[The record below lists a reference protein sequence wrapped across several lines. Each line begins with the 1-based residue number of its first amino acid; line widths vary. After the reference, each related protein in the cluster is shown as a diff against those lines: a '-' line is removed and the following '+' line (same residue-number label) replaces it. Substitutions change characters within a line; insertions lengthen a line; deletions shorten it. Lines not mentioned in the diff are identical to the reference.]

1 MPSNLDFDSTKK
13 FRDYILGKTLKQPN
27 GPQSFTNASYT
38 VQNTAETSNKMLGGV
53 EPTNPSLNGNP
64 FTNTYAPENI
74 NYIQNINTVQITNSL
89 NLYPSFISNNYN
101 LVGIATGGST
111 YTNESELFKF
121 AANNIKYNT
130 QGPVYSRIAQNVEKN
145 TTGRARILDA
155 LNGNA
160 TTAINIITGREPL
173 IEANYK
179 ITAESGLSIPG
190 LAVDFLKL
198 VGGVQLPFSQI
209 PGDYLSVPQN
219 PRDNKTQEKERPEAK
234 TQVGKIFQD
243 VTGTLGSM
251 IGINR
256 RPRKDRSP
264 SDLLLEHMGSGQK
277 NRLFDNLSFNTFGP
291 DYTILARSQNTSKL
305 FNGIS
310 KGINLVKKIT
320 GGSEAPKIS
329 GYIGDDRGNSVSNIL
344 HDQFDRPTQSSFYLS
359 QFFDS
364 KAAEVFRR
372 NTSIS
377 EGGNIAGNLTWISND
392 RQNKPKYGANNKEWS
407 AESTLYE
414 KSISTNSEYSE
425 FTDNSILSYTQ
436 DMLKQSNQVSNAI
449 DQSTR
454 LFKDGNMVM
463 SKGSAIKY
471 IEKFSKEEA
480 GVEYC
485 RVWTKDRSYMNLSDT
500 MRTTTM
506 YRKFEGSVMGGA
518 SRVWNLNIAPMSN
531 GKKSFDGST
540 NIVSGSTYGSNFYAK
555 KYMFSIENL
564 AWKTSNR
571 AGFTVNDLP
580 ACERG
585 NNGGRVMWFPPY
597 DLKVTEQ
604 NSANWDKNTFVGRP
618 EPIYTY
624 QDSERNG
631 TLSFKVVVDHPSIL
645 NLLVREHFKGM
656 SNEEADNYINA
667 FFAGCKDL
675 DFYDLIQTYTTLDRE
690 DVTLIQSYLDKGV
703 DPQVIESLTFTSEQ
717 VPEEIPGK
725 TEESEEPKKITSR
738 LYFQNDRPQKT
749 TQQGKTAEQFGNIYT
764 EYISKK
770 TQYISELSE
779 ELTGSTTTSGLI
791 TGTTK
796 NQLHDQQVIFDK
808 VNKTGVEITIDN
820 AKQVIKQAED
830 GFTAL
835 ETSYTG
841 YTTFVTELK
850 NNLSGKTVSNEVR
863 VTINASTSEVATDKY
878 NFYLG
883 VRRSYSILV
892 DFLNKISGLDQFDEK
907 IITWYTDEQLAPEAD
922 KGVRDIFSI
931 NFKDL
936 GYDIEG
942 KFVIEIATEG
952 ESSDVPNF
960 NGVGNIDCKK
970 EIKTK
975 TGLKDHAPIAF
986 YCRSAEVQ
994 IEYKNKTT
1002 KKIEG
1007 QTVKVPRLKVSPDKK
1022 TVGGRPPN
1030 KPTIDVM
1037 KRIIMKTLSECH
1049 YFKKLEEDS
1058 PLQFSSLREKLKY
1071 FHPAFHSTT
1080 PEGLNSRLTFLLQCL
1095 RPGDTIPIINNK
1107 LDKTARNTTFGPPP
1121 ICVLRIGDFY
1131 HSKVII
1137 KDINISY
1144 DDSPWDM
1151 NPEGIGMQPMI
1162 ASVTLQLSFIGGQG
1176 LETPVNKLQN
1186 ALSSNFFANTEIY
1199 DERAEATNTII
1210 NGKRAEDFTKEFIEK
1225 LTKKPEFEL
1234 INDLNAG
1241 IIDVVDGKYIG
1252 RVSDKFMDY
1261 TDIISELN
1269 DEMKSYL
1276 ITYKIEYQNKYNEF
1290 SKNFIDLYFSHN
1302 YRKNNIIKVQT
1313 GPTTGDT
1320 INLKVLGIPDKGKER
1335 STLMNIFI
1343 PKFIDK
1349 LKNTNL
1355 TEVVFNF
1362 YLDYIKDPQ
1371 WNEASEAT
1379 LQSFLPDLIKSKLN
1393 KISDEG
1399 YVDKG
1404 LTEKRDKI
1412 IEIIDKLNFI
1422 MTSESTLLP
1431 NGNPLGAHD
1440 GQISDAKY
1448 KYAKL
1453 KNFVS
1458 SYEFY
1463 SKYYEMVNFF
1473 KEATDNIEAI
1483 EGTSIAENI
1492 IITNDQLVEIVHYL
1506 VKDEK
1511 SKFLDE
1517 YGKSNETYNNIFSD
1531 LLPQSSATYF
1541 DQIEEFFDTV
1551 IKITTTPQY
1560 EEFGYDIL
1568 TAPKFAYEIP
1578 IRYEI
1583 EEQDELLDDAE
1594 GKILNKIFV
1603 NKPFLDPS
1611 NLNYYKK

>member
-1 MPSNLDFDSTKK
+1 MCI
-13 FRDYILGKTLKQPN
+13 RD
-27 GPQSFTNASYT
+27 
-38 VQNTAETSNKMLGGV
+38 
-53 EPTNPSLNGNP
+53 
-64 FTNTYAPENI
+64 
-74 NYIQNINTVQITNSL
+74 
-89 NLYPSFISNNYN
+89 
-101 LVGIATGGST
+101 
-111 YTNESELFKF
+111 
-121 AANNIKYNT
+121 
-130 QGPVYSRIAQNVEKN
+130 R
-145 TTGRARILDA
+145 
-155 LNGNA
+155 
-160 TTAINIITGREPL
+160 
-173 IEANYK
+173 
-179 ITAESGLSIPG
+179 
-190 LAVDFLKL
+190 
-198 VGGVQLPFSQI
+198 
-209 PGDYLSVPQN
+209 
-219 PRDNKTQEKERPEAK
+219 
-234 TQVGKIFQD
+234 FQ
-243 VTGTLGSM
+243 
-251 IGINR
+251 
-256 RPRKDRSP
+256 
-264 SDLLLEHMGSGQK
+264 
-277 NRLFDNLSFNTFGP
+277 
-291 DYTILARSQNTSKL
+291 
-305 FNGIS
+305 
-310 KGINLVKKIT
+310 
-320 GGSEAPKIS
+320 
-329 GYIGDDRGNSVSNIL
+329 
-344 HDQFDRPTQSSFYLS
+344 
-359 QFFDS
+359 
-364 KAAEVFRR
+364 
-372 NTSIS
+372 
-377 EGGNIAGNLTWISND
+377 
-392 RQNKPKYGANNKEWS
+392 
-407 AESTLYE
+407 
-414 KSISTNSEYSE
+414 
-425 FTDNSILSYTQ
+425 
-436 DMLKQSNQVSNAI
+436 
-449 DQSTR
+449 
-454 LFKDGNMVM
+454 
-463 SKGSAIKY
+463 
-471 IEKFSKEEA
+471 
-480 GVEYC
+480 
-485 RVWTKDRSYMNLSDT
+485 
-500 MRTTTM
+500 
-506 YRKFEGSVMGGA
+506 
-518 SRVWNLNIAPMSN
+518 
-531 GKKSFDGST
+531 
-540 NIVSGSTYGSNFYAK
+540 
-555 KYMFSIENL
+555 
-564 AWKTSNR
+564 
-571 AGFTVNDLP
+571 VNDLP

-690 DVTLIQSYLDKGV
+690 DVTLIQAYLDKGV
-703 DPQVIESLTFTSEQ
+703 DPQIIESLTFTSEQ

-725 TEESEEPKKITSR
+725 TEESSQDKNLTSR
-738 LYFQNDRPQKT
+738 LYFQNDRPKKT
-749 TQQGKTAEQFGNIYT
+749 TQKGKTTEQFGNIYT
-764 EYISKK
+764 EYDSNKSDYLSHLE
-770 TQYISELSE
+770 TELNV
-779 ELTGSTTTSGLI
+779 LK

-796 NQLHDQQVIFDK
+796 NQLHDQDVIFTK
-808 VNKTGVEITIDN
+808 VNKTGVEITAEN
-820 AKQVIKQAED
+820 VTQVKKQAED

-835 ETSYTG
+835 EKSWTDYTA
-841 YTTFVTELK
+841 FVTELK
-850 NNLSGKTVSNEVR
+850 NNISGKTVSDEVKL
-863 VTINASTSEVATDKY
+863 TINASTSEVATDKY

-883 VRRSYSILV
+883 VRRAYSILV
-892 DFLNKISGLDQFDEK
+892 DFLNKVSGLEQFDEN
-907 IITWYTDEQLAPEAD
+907 IIHWYTDEQLAPYAE

-931 NFKDL
+931 KFKDL
-936 GYDIEG
+936 GYDTEG
-942 KFVIEIATEG
+942 KFTIEIATEG
-952 ESSDVPNF
+952 ESSIVPNF
-960 NGVGNIDCKK
+960 NGVDVNCKK
-970 EIKTK
+970 EIKTT

-994 IEYKNKTT
+994 VKYTNKTT
-1002 KKIEG
+1002 KKTEP

-1022 TVGGRPPN
+1022 KVGGRLPN

-1095 RPGDTIPIINNK
+1095 RPGDTIPIINKK
-1107 LDKTARNTTFGPPP
+1107 LDKTARNTSFGPPP
-1121 ICVLRIGDFY
+1121 ICVLRVGDFY

-1137 KDINISY
+1137 KDINITY

-1199 DERAEATNTII
+1199 DERAQATNTMID
-1210 NGKRAEDFTKEFIEK
+1210 GKPAEQFTQEFIDK
-1225 LTKKPEFEL
+1225 LTKKPEYEL
-1234 INDLNAG
+1234 INDLNNG
-1241 IIDVVDGKYIG
+1241 KIDIVDGKYVG
-1252 RVSDKFMDY
+1252 RVIDNFMDY
-1261 TDIISELN
+1261 TDIISELY

-1276 ITYKIEYQNKYNEF
+1276 ITYKTAYQNNYNQF

-1335 STLMNIFI
+1335 STYMNIFI

-1355 TEVVFNF
+1355 TENVFNF
-1362 YLDYIKDPQ
+1362 YLDQMKDPQ

-1379 LQSFLPDLIKSKLN
+1379 LQSFLPDLIKTKLN
-1393 KISDEG
+1393 KIIDEG

-1458 SYEFY
+1458 SNEFY

-1492 IITNDQLVEIVHYL
+1492 IITDDQLIEVVYYL
-1506 VKDEK
+1506 IKDEK
-1511 SKFLDE
+1511 TKFLDE
-1517 YGKSNETYNNIFSD
+1517 YGKSNETYNGVFSVE
-1531 LLPQSSATYF
+1531 LPGSSSTYF
-1541 DQIEEFFDTV
+1541 DQIELFFDTV
-1551 IKITTTPQY
+1551 IKITTTPQF
-1560 EEFGYDIL
+1560 EEFGFDIT
-1568 TAPKFAYEIP
+1568 TAPQFPYEIP

-1583 EEQDELLDDAE
+1583 EEQDELLDDNE
-1594 GKILNKIFV
+1594 GKTLNKIFV
-1603 NKPFLDPS
+1603 NKPFLDPTK
-1611 NLNYYKK
+1611 LNYYKK

>member
-1 MPSNLDFDSTKK
+1 
-13 FRDYILGKTLKQPN
+13 
-27 GPQSFTNASYT
+27 
-38 VQNTAETSNKMLGGV
+38 
-53 EPTNPSLNGNP
+53 
-64 FTNTYAPENI
+64 
-74 NYIQNINTVQITNSL
+74 
-89 NLYPSFISNNYN
+89 
-101 LVGIATGGST
+101 
-111 YTNESELFKF
+111 
-121 AANNIKYNT
+121 
-130 QGPVYSRIAQNVEKN
+130 
-145 TTGRARILDA
+145 
-155 LNGNA
+155 
-160 TTAINIITGREPL
+160 
-173 IEANYK
+173 
-179 ITAESGLSIPG
+179 
-190 LAVDFLKL
+190 
-198 VGGVQLPFSQI
+198 
-209 PGDYLSVPQN
+209 
-219 PRDNKTQEKERPEAK
+219 
-234 TQVGKIFQD
+234 
-243 VTGTLGSM
+243 M

-291 DYTILARSQNTSKL
+291 DYTTLARSQNTSKL

-310 KGINLVKKIT
+310 KGINLIKKVT
-320 GGSEAPKIS
+320 GGSEAPKVS
-329 GYIGDDRGNSVSNIL
+329 GYIGDDRGNSVENIL

-359 QFFDS
+359 QFFDP

-377 EGGNIAGNLTWISND
+377 EGGNIAGNFTWISND
-392 RQNKPKYGANNKEWS
+392 RQNKPKYGTNNKEWS
-407 AESTLYE
+407 GESTLYE
-414 KSISTNSEYSE
+414 KSISTNSEYSG
-425 FTDNSILSYTQ
+425 FTDGSILSYTQ

-454 LFKDGNMVM
+454 LFKDGDMVM

-471 IEKFSKEEA
+471 IDKFSKEEA
-480 GVEYC
+480 GAEYC
-485 RVWTKDRSYMNLSDT
+485 RVWTKDRSYMNFSDT

-571 AGFTVNDLP
+571 AGFQVNDLP

-690 DVTLIQSYLDKGV
+690 DVTLIQAYLDKGV
-703 DPQVIESLTFTSEQ
+703 DPQIIESLTFTSEQ

-725 TEESEEPKKITSR
+725 TEESSQDKNLTSR
-738 LYFQNDRPQKT
+738 LYFQNDRPKKT
-749 TQQGKTAEQFGNIYT
+749 TQKGKTTEQFGNIYT
-764 EYISKK
+764 EYDSNKSDYLSHLE
-770 TQYISELSE
+770 TELNV
-779 ELTGSTTTSGLI
+779 LK

-796 NQLHDQQVIFDK
+796 NQLHDQDVIFTK
-808 VNKTGVEITIDN
+808 VNKTGVEITAEN
-820 AKQVIKQAED
+820 VTQVKKQAED

-835 ETSYTG
+835 EKSWTDYTA
-841 YTTFVTELK
+841 FVTELK
-850 NNLSGKTVSNEVR
+850 NNISGKTVSDEVKL
-863 VTINASTSEVATDKY
+863 TINASTSEVATDKY

-883 VRRSYSILV
+883 VRRAYSILV
-892 DFLNKISGLDQFDEK
+892 DFLNKVSGLEQFDEN
-907 IITWYTDEQLAPEAD
+907 IIHWYTDEQLAPYAE

-931 NFKDL
+931 KFKDL
-936 GYDIEG
+936 GYDTEG
-942 KFVIEIATEG
+942 KFTIEIATEG
-952 ESSDVPNF
+952 ESSIVPNF
-960 NGVGNIDCKK
+960 NGVDVNCKK
-970 EIKTK
+970 EIKTT

-994 IEYKNKTT
+994 VKYTNKTT
-1002 KKIEG
+1002 KKTEP

-1022 TVGGRPPN
+1022 KVGGRLPN

-1095 RPGDTIPIINNK
+1095 RPGDTIPIINKK
-1107 LDKTARNTTFGPPP
+1107 LDKTARNTSFGPPP
-1121 ICVLRIGDFY
+1121 ICVLRVGDFY

-1199 DERAEATNTII
+1199 DERAQATNTMID
-1210 NGKRAEDFTKEFIEK
+1210 GKPAEQFTQEFIDK
-1225 LTKKPEFEL
+1225 LTKKPEYEL
-1234 INDLNAG
+1234 INDLVGNKVNV
-1241 IIDVVDGKYIG
+1241 ITGKYMG
-1252 RVSDKFMDY
+1252 NPSGTDMDY
-1261 TDIISELN
+1261 TELLYGEEGLLN
-1269 DEMKSYL
+1269 VASNYKTMLDSVFYDLQTKFGDNFMKL
-1276 ITYKIEYQNKYNEF
+1276 IFSNEYRTNNKIEVITME
-1290 SKNFIDLYFSHN
+1290 
-1302 YRKNNIIKVQT
+1302 
-1313 GPTTGDT
+1313 GDANPRQ
-1320 INLKVLGIPDKGKER
+1320 IEIWGLSDKGKEL
-1335 STLMNIFI
+1335 STLIKNIRPTINEAIKQTDLTRDIFNFWKTPSANI
-1343 PKFIDK
+1343 DACPESDDILKNDLLPKIIDSNFDSILNNNGLKWLEESRDK
-1349 LKNTNL
+1349 L
-1355 TEVVFNF
+1355 
-1362 YLDYIKDPQ
+1362 I
-1371 WNEASEAT
+1371 
-1379 LQSFLPDLIKSKLN
+1379 
-1393 KISDEG
+1393 G
-1399 YVDKG
+1399 
-1404 LTEKRDKI
+1404 
-1412 IEIIDKLNFI
+1412 IIDKLNFI
-1422 MTSESTLLP
+1422 VNYGHDGKIEDDKYKQANLNGFSGSQFYDIYKDTIDFLDNTNTKLKEKLDSIPVQISFDTPDENMLSIFLETEVMKDFIFHMIRYKKDNIIDYYNSDKGHVTDTLLEEMQEAESYGQYVSNWFNLNNYIDDQILKSKTFKIELTPPMRTNSNNITYTITSE
-1431 NGNPLGAHD
+1431 
-1440 GQISDAKY
+1440 
-1448 KYAKL
+1448 
-1453 KNFVS
+1453 
-1458 SYEFY
+1458 
-1463 SKYYEMVNFF
+1463 
-1473 KEATDNIEAI
+1473 
-1483 EGTSIAENI
+1483 
-1492 IITNDQLVEIVHYL
+1492 
-1506 VKDEK
+1506 
-1511 SKFLDE
+1511 
-1517 YGKSNETYNNIFSD
+1517 
-1531 LLPQSSATYF
+1531 
-1541 DQIEEFFDTV
+1541 
-1551 IKITTTPQY
+1551 
-1560 EEFGYDIL
+1560 
-1568 TAPKFAYEIP
+1568 
-1578 IRYEI
+1578 
-1583 EEQDELLDDAE
+1583 DELIDDYE
-1594 GKILNKIFV
+1594 GSLLNKIFI
-1603 NKPFLDPS
+1603 NKPFLDKDK
-1611 NLNYYKK
+1611 LNYYKKWVDNISIDINYF

>member
-27 GPQSFTNASYT
+27 GPQDFSNSSYS
-38 VQNTAETSNKMLGGV
+38 VQNVGEMANKQLGGV
-53 EPTNPSLNGNP
+53 EPTNPNLNGTP
-64 FTNTYAPENI
+64 FSNTYAPENI
-74 NYIQNINTVQITNSL
+74 NYIQDIGTVQLTNTL
-89 NLYPSFISNNYN
+89 NLYPSFLTSDYN
-101 LVGIATGGST
+101 LVGIVGGGST
-111 YTNESELFKF
+111 YENESALFKF
-121 AANNIKYNT
+121 AANNIQHNP
-130 QGPVYSRIAQNVEKN
+130 QGPVYSRIAQNTEKN
-145 TTGRARILDA
+145 TLGRVRILDA
-155 LNGNA
+155 LNGNS
-160 TTAINIITGREPL
+160 TSAINIITGREPL

-179 ITAESGLSIPG
+179 ITSESGLSIPG

-219 PRDNKTQEKERPEAK
+219 PRDNKTQQKERPEAK
-234 TQVGKIFQD
+234 TQIGKIYQD

-291 DYTILARSQNTSKL
+291 DYTLLARSQNSSRL

-310 KGINLVKKIT
+310 KGINLIKRVT

-329 GYIGDDRGNSVSNIL
+329 GYIGDDRGNSVENIL

-372 NTSIS
+372 RSSIS
-377 EGGNIAGNLTWISND
+377 EGGNIASNFTWVTND
-392 RQNKPKYGANNKEWS
+392 RKNKPPYGANNSEWS
-407 AESTLYE
+407 VQSSLYE
-414 KSISTNSEYSE
+414 KSLSTNSEYDE
-425 FTDNSILSYTQ
+425 FTDGSILSYTQ

-454 LFKDGNMVM
+454 LFRDGDMVM
-463 SKGSAIKY
+463 SRGSAIKY
-471 IEKFSKEEA
+471 IDKFSKEEA

-485 RVWTKDRSYMNLSDT
+485 RVWTKDRSYMNYSDT
-500 MRTTTM
+500 MKKTNM
-506 YRKFEGSVMGGA
+506 IRKFDGSIMGGG
-518 SRVWNLNIAPMSN
+518 SRVWNMNIAPMSN
-531 GKKSFDGST
+531 GKKSFDNST

-604 NSANWDKNTFVGRP
+604 NQANWDKNTFVGRP

-656 SNEEADNYINA
+656 SDEEADNYINA
-667 FFAGCKDL
+667 FFAGCQDL
-675 DFYDLIQTYTTLDRE
+675 DFYELIQTYTTLDRE
-690 DVTLIQSYLDKGV
+690 DVKLIQAYLDKGV
-703 DPQVIESLTFTSEQ
+703 DPEIIESLKFTSTE
-717 VPEEIPGK
+717 VTEEIPGK
-725 TEESEEPKKITSR
+725 TDETTTPKKLTKR
-738 LYFQNDRPQKT
+738 LYFQNDRPLKT
-749 TQQGKTAEQFGNIYT
+749 SEKGKTAEQFGNIYT
-764 EYISKK
+764 EYDSKK
-770 TQYISELSE
+770 SGYLTSLENELNK
-779 ELTGSTTTSGLI
+779 LK

-796 NQLHDQQVIFDK
+796 NDIHDQQIIFG
-808 VNKTGVEITIDN
+808 KTGNTISAENIT
-820 AKQVIKQAED
+820 QVKKQAED
-830 GFTAL
+830 GFKAL
-835 ETSYTG
+835 EQSWTG
-841 YTTFVTELK
+841 YTAFVTELK
-850 NNLSGKTVSNEVR
+850 NDISGKTVTEVNM
-863 VTINASTSEVATDKY
+863 TINSATSEVATDTY
-878 NFYLG
+878 NLYLG
-883 VRRSYSILV
+883 VRRAYSILV
-892 DFLNKISGLDQFDEK
+892 DFLNKVSGVSMFDEK
-907 IITWYTDEQLAPEAD
+907 LLPWKTDEQLKEFAS
-922 KGVRDIFSI
+922 KGYKDTFSI
-931 NFKDL
+931 PFKDI
-936 GYDIEG
+936 GFDIDG
-942 KFVIEIATEG
+942 KLNILIATEG
-952 ESSDVPNF
+952 ESSTVPNY
-960 NGVGNIDCKK
+960 NGESVNCKQV
-970 EIKTK
+970 IKT
-975 TGLKDHAPIAF
+975 TAGLKDHAPIAF
-986 YCRSAEVQ
+986 YCRSAEIQ
-994 IEYKNKTT
+994 IAYDNKTV
-1002 KKIEG
+1002 KKTEP
-1007 QTVKVPRLKVSPDKK
+1007 QTFKYPKLRVEPDKK
-1022 TVGGRPPN
+1022 KVGGRAPN
-1030 KPTIDVM
+1030 KPSIDVM
-1037 KRIIMKTLSECH
+1037 KRIIMKTLAECF

-1071 FHPAFHSTT
+1071 FHPGFHSMT

-1095 RPGDTIPIINNK
+1095 RPGDTIPIKDISK
-1107 LDKTARNTTFGPPP
+1107 RDSTARNTTFGPPP

-1137 KDINISY
+1137 KDVNISY

-1186 ALSSNFFANTEIY
+1186 ALSSNFYANTEIY
-1199 DERAEATNTII
+1199 DERSQATNTMI
-1210 NGKRAEDFTKEFIEK
+1210 NGQKAEVFTKEFIEK
-1225 LTKKPEFEL
+1225 LMQKPEYEL
-1234 INDLNAG
+1234 INDLNNDK
-1241 IIDVVDGKYIG
+1241 IDVIDGKYIG
-1252 RVSDKFMDY
+1252 RVSDKSMDY

-1269 DEMKSYL
+1269 DVMKSYL
-1276 ITYKIEYQNKYNEF
+1276 ITYKIEYQNKYNQY

-1302 YRKNNIIKVQT
+1302 YRNNNILKVQT
-1313 GPTTGDT
+1313 GPSSGDT
-1320 INLKVLGIPDKGKER
+1320 IDLKVLGIPDKGKER
-1335 STLMNIFI
+1335 STLINNFI

-1362 YLDYIKDPQ
+1362 YLDQMKDPQ
-1371 WNEASEAT
+1371 WNEASEGT
-1379 LQSFLPDLIKSKLN
+1379 LQSFLPDLIKTKLN
-1393 KISDEG
+1393 HIIDEG

-1422 MTSESTLLP
+1422 MTSETTLLP

-1458 SYEFY
+1458 ANEFY

-1473 KEATDNIEAI
+1473 KEATDNILAI
-1483 EGTSIAENI
+1483 EGTSVVENTT
-1492 IITNDQLVEIVHYL
+1492 ITNDELVEIVHYL

-1517 YGKSNETYNNIFSD
+1517 YNKSNETYNGVFSVE
-1531 LLPQSSATYF
+1531 LPESSTTYF
-1541 DQIEEFFDTV
+1541 DQIELYFDTV

-1583 EEQDELLDDAE
+1583 EEQDELLDDEE

-1603 NKPFLDPS
+1603 NKPFLDPAK
-1611 NLNYYKK
+1611 LNYYKK

>member
-27 GPQSFTNASYT
+27 GPQGFTNASYS

-145 TTGRARILDA
+145 TAGRARILDA

-179 ITAESGLSIPG
+179 ITSESGLSIPG

-209 PGDYLSVPQN
+209 PGDYLSVPKN

-234 TQVGKIFQD
+234 TQIGKIYQD

-251 IGINR
+251 IGISR

-277 NRLFDNLSFNTFGP
+277 NRLFDNLSFNRFGP
-291 DYTILARSQNTSKL
+291 DYTTLARSQNTSKL

-310 KGINLVKKIT
+310 KGINLIKKMT

-329 GYIGDDRGNSVSNIL
+329 GYIGDDRGDSVSNIL

-414 KSISTNSEYSE
+414 KSISTNSEYSG

-471 IEKFSKEEA
+471 VEKFSKEEA

-690 DVTLIQSYLDKGV
+690 DVRLIQAYLDKGV

-725 TEESEEPKKITSR
+725 TEESEEPKKLTSR

-749 TQQGKTAEQFGNIYT
+749 AQQGKTAEQFGNIYT

-770 TQYISELSE
+770 SQYISELSE

-796 NQLHDQQVIFDK
+796 NQIHDQQVIFDK

-820 AKQVIKQAED
+820 AIQVIKQAED

-835 ETSYTG
+835 EKSYTG
-841 YTTFVTELK
+841 YTEFVTELK
-850 NNLSGKTVSNEVR
+850 NNLSGKTVSNEVK

-931 NFKDL
+931 SFKDL

-960 NGVGNIDCKK
+960 NGIGNIDCKK

-994 IEYKNKTT
+994 IEYKNKTI

-1199 DERAEATNTII
+1199 DERAEATNTMI
-1210 NGKRAEDFTKEFIEK
+1210 NGKKAEDFTKEFIEK

-1234 INDLNAG
+1234 INDLVGNKESV
-1241 IIDVVDGKYIG
+1241 ITGKYMGTPIG
-1252 RVSDKFMDY
+1252 TDMDY
-1261 TDIISELN
+1261 TELLYGEEGLLN
-1269 DEMKSYL
+1269 TALE
-1276 ITYKIEYQNKYNEF
+1276 YKIKLENVFQYLQGKFGDNFMKLFFSNEYRTNNKIEV
-1290 SKNFIDLYFSHN
+1290 I
-1302 YRKNNIIKVQT
+1302 T
-1313 GPTTGDT
+1313 MAGDANPRQ
-1320 INLKVLGIPDKGKER
+1320 IEVWGLSDKGKEI
-1335 STLMNIFI
+1335 STLIKNFRPTINEAIKQTPLTIYIFSYWLTPSANPDAAPQSDSILDTNLLPKIIDSNFDSIFSMNGL
-1343 PKFIDK
+1343 KWLEESRDK
-1349 LKNTNL
+1349 L
-1355 TEVVFNF
+1355 
-1362 YLDYIKDPQ
+1362 
-1371 WNEASEAT
+1371 
-1379 LQSFLPDLIKSKLN
+1379 
-1393 KISDEG
+1393 
-1399 YVDKG
+1399 
-1404 LTEKRDKI
+1404 
-1412 IEIIDKLNFI
+1412 IEIIDKLNFVVNY
-1422 MTSESTLLP
+1422 E
-1431 NGNPLGAHD
+1431 HD
-1440 GQISDAKY
+1440 GKIEDDKYKQADLGGFSGSAFYNTYKDIIDFLDNIHIKLNEKLDSNPVQIDFDAPDEDMLSTFLETEVMKDFIFHMVRYEKDKIIDFYNSDAGDVY
-1448 KYAKL
+1448 DNVLLNYEWAETYGYYVGTWFNDYNFIEDQIL
-1453 KNFVS
+1453 KSKTFEFGLELPKRTNTNKI
-1458 SYEFY
+1458 SYP
-1463 SKYYEMVNFF
+1463 
-1473 KEATDNIEAI
+1473 
-1483 EGTSIAENI
+1483 
-1492 IITNDQLVEIVHYL
+1492 ITNE
-1506 VKDEK
+1506 
-1511 SKFLDE
+1511 
-1517 YGKSNETYNNIFSD
+1517 
-1531 LLPQSSATYF
+1531 
-1541 DQIEEFFDTV
+1541 
-1551 IKITTTPQY
+1551 
-1560 EEFGYDIL
+1560 
-1568 TAPKFAYEIP
+1568 
-1578 IRYEI
+1578 
-1583 EEQDELLDDAE
+1583 DELIDDYE
-1594 GKILNKIFV
+1594 GGLLNKIFI